1 MSVKSHINTNLNPQT
16 SGGELLV
23 VALVEAVLS
32 HQRGEMLQAVGVSVR
47 GGDVQ
52 QVVAVLV
59 PDELQVVCCQVRL
72 QEE

>member
-1 MSVKSHINTNLNPQT
+1 MFVKSRRNTNLNPQT

-23 VALVEAVLS
+23 VALVEAVLA
-32 HQRGEMLQAVGVSVR
+32 HQRREMLQTVGVSVR

-59 PDELQVVCCQVRL
+59 PDEF
-72 QEE
+72 